1 MSSEKILPKP
11 AEFNPN
17 NKHLNF
23 PIKTYCIGFLFTMF
37 LVEMYSNYV
46 KVSKTI
52 QNQEELIN

>member
-52 QNQEELIN
+52 QN